1 METTTTIAAPTE
13 VAPATPTPAPAS
25 TSIIDG
31 EGNFTGNWKEQ
42 LLDENVRGEKF
53 FDSDYAKN
61 VKNLLKKAYHNE
73 KLLGEYTSGKKRG
86 VVVPKE
92 GSPPEEVQAFRDAT
106 GVPKE
111 YKFNRPEDIDESV
124 VTSDFMTGA
133 MKKLNEANLN
143 QKQFDTVMEI
153 FTDRLRSFE
162 KEGIDTLNSRV
173 QGAVDRIQK
182 EWGDKFEARTDLAKR
197 FVGKM
202 TDKWPA
208 EKYQELFGVEAEGGL
223 RTGGINDPEFSHLRP
238 LLLDLFAT
246 IEETYGIPDSAAL
259 SDTFESKAQTLEE
272 ELQTL
277 EATPGFKEG
286 RLRTSANP
294 LDRQKH
300 EDIMKKRKD
309 LIQRQTELKNKV
321 SR

>member
-1 METTTTIAAPTE
+1 MTEQITTIEAPPTPPPAAP
-13 VAPATPTPAPAS
+13 AP

-42 LLDENVRGEKF
+42 LLEENVRGEKF

-73 KLLGEYTSGKKRG
+73 KLLGEYTSGKKKG

-92 GSPPEEVQAFRDAT
+92 GSPPEEVQAFRDAI

-111 YKFNRPEDIDESV
+111 YQFKRPDDIDESV
-124 VTSDFMTGA
+124 VNSDFMTGA
-133 MKKLNEANLN
+133 MKKLNEVNLN
-143 QKQFDTVMEI
+143 QKQFDTVMNI
-153 FTDRLRSFE
+153 FTDRLRGFE
-162 KEGIDTLNSRV
+162 KEGIDELNSRV
-173 QGAVDRIQK
+173 KAAEERIQK
-182 EWGDKFEARTDLAKR
+182 EWGDKFEARADLAMR

-208 EKYQELFGVEAEGGL
+208 EKYQELFGKEVEGGL
-223 RTGGINDPEFSHLRP
+223 REGGINAPEFSHLRP
-238 LLLDLFAT
+238 LLLDMFAT

-259 SDTFESKAQTLEE
+259 SDTFETKVQTLEE
-272 ELQTL
+272 ELIAL

-286 RLRTSANP
+286 RLRTSSNP

>member
-1 METTTTIAAPTE
+1 MTEQTTTIEAPPTPP
-13 VAPATPTPAPAS
+13 PATEP

-86 VVVPKE
+86 VVIPKE
-92 GSPPEEVQAFRDAT
+92 DSAPEEVQAFRDAI

-111 YKFNRPEDIDESV
+111 YQFKRPDDIDESV
-124 VTSDFMTGA
+124 VNSEFMTGA
-133 MKKLNEANLN
+133 MKKLNEANLS
-143 QKQFDTVMEI
+143 QKQFDTVMNI
-153 FTDRLRSFE
+153 FTDRLRGFE
-162 KEGIDTLNSRV
+162 KEGIEELNKRV
-173 QGAVDRIQK
+173 QAAEERIQK
-182 EWGDKFEARTDLAKR
+182 EWGDKFEARADLAKR

-208 EKYQELFGVEAEGGL
+208 EKYQELFGKEVEGGL
-223 RTGGINDPEFSHLRP
+223 REGGINAPEFSHLRP
-238 LLLDLFAT
+238 LLLDMFAT

-272 ELQTL
+272 ELIAL

-294 LDRQKH
+294 VDRQKH

>member
-1 METTTTIAAPTE
+1 MTEQATTIEAPP
-13 VAPATPTPAPAS
+13 APPSTPAPAT

-31 EGNFTGNWKEQ
+31 EGNFTGNWKEK

-61 VKNLLKKAYHNE
+61 VKNLLKKAYNNE
-73 KLLGEYTSGKKRG
+73 KMLGEYTSGKKRG
-86 VVVPKE
+86 VVIPTEK
-92 GSPPEEVQAFRDAT
+92 STPEEVQAFRDAT

-111 YKFNRPEDIDESV
+111 YQFKRPDDIDESV
-124 VTSDFMTGA
+124 VSSEFMTDT
-133 MKKLNEANLN
+133 MTKLNNANLS
-143 QKQFDTVMEI
+143 QSQFDTVMNI
-153 FTDRLRSFE
+153 FADRLRGFE
-162 KEGIDTLNSRV
+162 KEGIKELEGKV
-173 QGAVDRIQK
+173 KAAEERIQK
-182 EWGDKFEARTDLAKR
+182 EWGDKVAARTDLARR

-202 TDKWPA
+202 TDKWSA
-208 EKYQELFGVEAEGGL
+208 EKYQELFGKEVEDGL
-223 RTGGINDPEFSHLRP
+223 REGGINAPEFSYLRP

-272 ELQTL
+272 EIIAL

-294 LDRQKH
+294 VDRQKH